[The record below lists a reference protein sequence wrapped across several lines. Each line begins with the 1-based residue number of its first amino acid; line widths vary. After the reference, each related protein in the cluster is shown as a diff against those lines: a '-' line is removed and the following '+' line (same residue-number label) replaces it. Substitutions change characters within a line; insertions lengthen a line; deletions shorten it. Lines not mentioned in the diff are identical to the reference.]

1 MFGVMMKMM
10 IITNFKF
17 FVGKVE
23 RIIFSQPRYPRV
35 ITCEVPY
42 PEEYNTTDLKR
53 IFRRGWRACEYGRDI
68 YENPYSVREELIYT
82 LHRAWERGWLE
93 CYHNHPSR
101 QNTH

>member
-1 MFGVMMKMM
+1 MM

-35 ITCEVPY
+35 ITRLIPY
-42 PEEYNTTDLKR
+42 PEEYEDRVLRDT
-53 IFRRGWRACEYGRDI
+53 FRGGWRACERGREI
-68 YENPYSVREELIYT
+68 YSNPFSVPSQLIYAQ
-82 LHRAWERGWLE
+82 HRAWERGWLE